1 VGVTG
6 AARAPE
12 RLVGFDDQGEAFI
25 HDGRVFRGI
34 YPGSGKQVR
43 QVLERCTRGDVF
55 SRGLIATREAAI
67 DPRPDLG
74 YELVL
79 EHERIP
85 FVTFPHEW
93 PASMLRDAALFH
105 TQLFLDLA
113 ESGLTL
119 KDWHPYNILFD
130 GTVPRF
136 VDFTSLVSQADLLS
150 VEYLQGGGGPASF
163 TMRWDN
169 YARTIYR
176 MFRITFE
183 PYFAMP
189 LVMMDMGKHG
199 EARARLLETAL
210 NSTDEWITRGEA
222 FRGHQVARAAY
233 ELFELRLR
241 IALAEK
247 GPVKRRFFSAVLRW
261 IEELDVALTASRY
274 SSYYEEKNEAF
285 ALEPSPE
292 WTDKQKAVHGALSRF
307 TPRTVLDLGSNTGW
321 FSILAARMG
330 SSVVAVD
337 LDEAS
342 LERLYHEAKGSGL
355 SILPLVV
362 DLTNPPADVPPRD
375 FEHEPSLSRIGGN
388 GALYPAPD
396 KRLACEMVMALAIV
410 HHLALGQGLSFERIG
425 SVFDRLATR
434 YLCAEF
440 VALDDPMVSGEPD
453 FFPAYYRSRDS
464 FGWYTLD
471 NFVAEMQ
478 RRFTTVEIHRSH
490 PENRVMVVCWR

>member
-6 AARAPE
+6 ATRAPE

-25 HDGRVFRGI
+25 QDGRVFRGI
-34 YPGSGKQVR
+34 YPGSGKQVSY
-43 QVLERCTRGDVF
+43 VLDRCTRGDVF
-55 SRGLIATREAAI
+55 SRGVIATHRAAV
-67 DPRPDLG
+67 DPRPELG

-79 EHERIP
+79 EHERVP
-85 FVTFPHEW
+85 FVSFPHEW

-105 TQLFLDLA
+105 TRLFLDLVD
-113 ESGLTL
+113 SGLTL

-130 GTVPRF
+130 GTEPKF
-136 VDFTSLVSQADLLS
+136 VDFTSLVLQADLLET
-150 VEYLQGGGGPASF
+150 EYLKGGAAPASF
-163 TMRWDN
+163 MMRWDD
-169 YARTIYR
+169 YARAMYR
-176 MFRITFE
+176 MFRLTFE

-189 LVMMDMGKHG
+189 LAMMDMRKHRR
-199 EARARLLETAL
+199 ARGRLLETAL

-222 FRGHQVARAAY
+222 FHGHQLARLAY
-233 ELFELRLR
+233 ELFDLRLR

-247 GPVKRRFFSAVLRW
+247 GVTKRRFFAAVLRW
-261 IEELDVALTASRY
+261 IEDLDVALTASRY
-274 SSYYEEKNEAF
+274 SSYYEEKGEAF
-285 ALEPSPE
+285 ELEPSPT
-292 WTDKQKAVHGALSRF
+292 WTDKQKAVHSALSRF

-330 SSVVAVD
+330 STVVAVD
-337 LDEAS
+337 VDEAS
-342 LERLYHEAKGSGL
+342 LERLYHEAKRDRL

-362 DLTNPPADVPPRD
+362 DLTNPPADLPPRAFD
-375 FEHEPSLSRIGGN
+375 DEPSLSRIGGN

-440 VALDDPMVSGEPD
+440 VALDDPMVSSEPD
-453 FFPAYYRSRDS
+453 FFPAYYRARES

-471 NFVAEMQ
+471 NFVSEMQ

-490 PENRVMVVCWR
+490 PENRVMVVCSR